1 MGREDNPIRI
11 LAAILR
17 SFREHRELGHSYF
30 IFPSAGQPLASRLSQ
45 HSRSRFRGGSFAFI
59 SLLPLLL
66 ALLRHRRNPLFP
78 DLKTRTAAEHGCY
91 AIRKIYFR
99 VFPFD
104 WKTVIIYV
112 IRFKVAQS
120 SSSSSFNRGEIQPS
134 ILETKFFMNSE

>member
-66 ALLRHRRNPLFP
+66 APFTAQEKPALSGFKNSNGGRTWLLRNTKNIFSCFSVRLENSDYIRNTFLSGSIFFFFFFVQSWRNPTIDP
-78 DLKTRTAAEHGCY
+78 
-91 AIRKIYFR
+91 
-99 VFPFD
+99 
-104 WKTVIIYV
+104 
-112 IRFKVAQS
+112 
-120 SSSSSFNRGEIQPS
+120 
-134 ILETKFFMNSE
+134 